1 LAAKGN
7 TKDQRN
13 VGAQIGWLFAIVLAI
28 LISALQFVGFQAAA
42 ASFGLEEASLASL
55 ME

>member
-7 TKDQRN
+7 TEDQRN
-13 VGAQIGWLFAIVLAI
+13 LGARSGWLFAIVSAI
-28 LISALQFVGFQAAA
+28 LISALQFVGFQAA